1 MILIINNNNDS
12 FSARPEELISSY
24 DEFILDDELKA
35 VTERISKTL
44 KHLEFLK
51 SILDQQIKELGGIN
65 YLEYERQSNK
75 LPNVLF
81 EIKVNF

>member
-35 VTERISKTL
+35 VTERILKTL
-44 KHLEFLK
+44 RHLQFLK
-51 SILDQQIKELGGIN
+51 SLLDKQIKDYGGIN
-65 YLEYERQSNK
+65 YLEYERRSNK

>member
-1 MILIINNNNDS
+1 MILIINNINDS

-35 VTERISKTL
+35 VTEKIFKTL
-44 KHLEFLK
+44 RHLFFLK
-51 SILDQQIKELGGIN
+51 PILDNQTKGLGGIN

-75 LPNVLF
+75 LPNILF
-81 EIKVNF
+81 EIEVNF